1 MGKRSKEESDKKGD
15 GMQRL
20 QGTEQTAA
28 QKNAKHNIYKQDMH
42 KQDIHTDSSS
52 IDRIAYDMLYLASI
66 GINISTKSKPDE
78 KCLEHYR
85 TNEENMK
92 ALFCMSARHFIDA
105 LVGTT
110 LKQAGVVLPK
120 YWEER
125 MVKAV
130 RKVLL
135 FDAERKKLCAWM
147 DSEHIWYLPLKGIIL
162 KDYYPSVGMR
172 QMSDN
177 DILFDADAWERVEKH
192 MISDGYKAEAVG
204 KGNHDVYQKPPVYN
218 FELHRSLYGKGHDES
233 WVEYYSDIK
242 ERLIL
247 DQPEGMCDT
256 VHSASENDTANQT
269 DSMNSSYGY
278 HMSDEDF
285 YIYITSHAYKH
296 YSGSGTGLR
305 TLLDFY
311 AYLNAKEDTL
321 DFDYIRTECKK
332 LGIDDFE
339 QHNRI
344 LCSKVFAPH
353 QTYNQASFE
362 QPLSA
367 DEFDMLQYYLSS
379 GVYGTFDRMVANRM
393 KKQKNADGKKKLSKL
408 SYYRHRVFPG
418 MELYGN
424 YPLLV
429 KHRWLIPAYWFYRIV
444 RMLFSR
450 KRRDYM
456 LREVKA
462 VEKVA
467 AQESGKSS

>member
-1 MGKRSKEESDKKGD
+1 
-15 GMQRL
+15 MQ
-20 QGTEQTAA
+20 EI
-28 QKNAKHNIYKQDMH
+28 HNIEQ
-42 KQDIHTDSSS
+42 IS
-52 IDRIAYDMLYLASI
+52 YDMLYLASF
-66 GINISTKSKPDE
+66 GINHNSKPDE

-85 TNEENMK
+85 TNEENRK
-92 ALFCMSARHFIDA
+92 ALFRMSARHFIDA

-110 LKQAGVVLPK
+110 LKQAGVALPE
-120 YWEER
+120 YWEDR

-135 FDAERKKLCAWM
+135 FDVERKKLCAWM
-147 DSEHIWYLPLKGIIL
+147 DSEQIWYLPLKGIIL
-162 KDYYPSVGMR
+162 KDFYPSVGMR

-177 DILFDADAWERVEKH
+177 DILFDENAWERVEKH
-192 MISDGYKAEAVG
+192 MISEGYEAESVG
-204 KGNHDVYQKPPVYN
+204 KGNHDVYQKPPVFN
-218 FELHRSLYGKGHDES
+218 FEMHRSLYGKGHDER

-242 ERLIL
+242 ERLIP
-247 DQPEGMCDT
+247 DRADDRC
-256 VHSASENDTANQT
+256 
-269 DSMNSSYGY
+269 YGY

-344 LCSKVFAPH
+344 LCRRVFAPQ

-362 QPLSA
+362 LSLSA

-393 KKQKNADGKKKLSKL
+393 EKQTKADGKKKLSKL

-418 MELYGN
+418 MELYEN

-429 KHRWLIPAYWFYRIV
+429 KHKWLIPAYWFYRIV

-450 KRRDYM
+450 ERRDYM

-467 AQESGKSS
+467 AQEK

>member
-1 MGKRSKEESDKKGD
+1 
-15 GMQRL
+15 MQRL

-28 QKNAKHNIYKQDMH
+28 KKNAKHNIHKPDIH

-66 GINISTKSKPDE
+66 GINNSTKGKPDE
-78 KCLEHYR
+78 KCLEYYR

-105 LVGTT
+105 LVGIT
-110 LKQAGVVLPK
+110 LKQAGLTLPK
-120 YWEER
+120 YWKDR

-177 DILFDADAWERVEKH
+177 DILFDEDAWKRVEKH
-192 MISDGYKAEAVG
+192 MISEGYEAESVG

-218 FELHRSLYGKGHDES
+218 FEMHRSLYGKGYDES

-242 ERLIL
+242 ERLMPDEI
-247 DQPEGMCDT
+247 
-256 VHSASENDTANQT
+256 VHIGDADYAVNNACGGIGENTG
-269 DSMNSSYGY
+269 YGY

-311 AYLNAKEDTL
+311 AYLNAKEATL
-321 DFDYIRTECKK
+321 HFDYIQTECKK

-344 LCSKVFAPH
+344 LCRKVFAP
-353 QTYNQASFE
+353 QRTYNQAFFKQS
-362 QPLSA
+362 LSA
-367 DEFDMLQYYLSS
+367 DEWEMLQYYLSS
-379 GVYGTFDRMVANRM
+379 GVYGTFERMVTNRM
-393 KKQKNADGKKKLSKL
+393 EKQKKADGKKNLSKL

-418 MELYGN
+418 MELYEN

-429 KHRWLIPAYWFYRIV
+429 KHKWLIPAYWFYRIV
-444 RMLFSR
+444 RLLFSK
-450 KRRDYM
+450 KRRDYI
-456 LREVKA
+456 LCEVKA

-467 AQESGKSS
+467 VHKITQRQNDCRIIK

>member
-1 MGKRSKEESDKKGD
+1 MEKTN
-15 GMQRL
+15 
-20 QGTEQTAA
+20 TEYINQ
-28 QKNAKHNIYKQDMH
+28 
-42 KQDIHTDSSS
+42 
-52 IDRIAYDMLYLASI
+52 IAYDMIYLASF
-66 GINISTKSKPDE
+66 GINSKCKPDE
-78 KCLEHYR
+78 NCLERYR
-85 TNEENMK
+85 TNEENRK
-92 ALFCMSARHFIDA
+92 ELFRMSAKHFIDA

-110 LKQAGVVLPK
+110 LKRAGVVLPK

-135 FDAERKKLCAWM
+135 FDVERKKLCAWM
-147 DSEHIWYLPLKGIIL
+147 DRERIWYLPLKGIIL
-162 KDYYPSVGMR
+162 KEYYPSIGMR

-192 MISDGYKAEAVG
+192 MLSEGYETESVG
-204 KGNHDVYQKPPVYN
+204 NGNHDVYQKAPVYN
-218 FELHRSLYGKGHDES
+218 FEMHRSLYGKGHDER

-242 ERLIL
+242 DCLIP
-247 DQPEGMCDT
+247 DRADDRC
-256 VHSASENDTANQT
+256 
-269 DSMNSSYGY
+269 YGY

-311 AYLNAKEDTL
+311 AYLNAKEDSL
-321 DFDYIRTECKK
+321 DFDYIRTACKK

-344 LCSKVFAPH
+344 LCRKVFAPQ
-353 QTYNQASFE
+353 QTYNQDSFE
-362 QPLSA
+362 QSLSA
-367 DEFDMLQYYLSS
+367 DELEMLQYYLSS
-379 GVYGTFDRMVANRM
+379 GVYGTFERMVANRM
-393 KKQKNADGKKKLSKL
+393 EKQTKADGKKNLSKL
-408 SYYRHRVFPG
+408 NYYRHRVFPG
-418 MELYGN
+418 MELYEN

-429 KHRWLIPAYWFYRIV
+429 KHRFLIPAYWFYRIV

-450 KRRDYM
+450 ERRDYM

-462 VEKVA
+462 VERVA
-467 AQESGKSS
+467 AQEK

>member
-1 MGKRSKEESDKKGD
+1 MEKTN
-15 GMQRL
+15 
-20 QGTEQTAA
+20 TEYINQ
-28 QKNAKHNIYKQDMH
+28 
-42 KQDIHTDSSS
+42 
-52 IDRIAYDMLYLASI
+52 IAYDMIYLASF
-66 GINISTKSKPDE
+66 GINSKCKPDE
-78 KCLEHYR
+78 KCLERYR
-85 TNEENMK
+85 TNEENRK
-92 ALFCMSARHFIDA
+92 ELFRMSAKHFIDA

-110 LKQAGVVLPK
+110 LKRAGVVLPK

-147 DSEHIWYLPLKGIIL
+147 DREHIWYLPLKGIVL
-162 KDYYPSVGMR
+162 KEYYPSIGMR

-192 MISDGYKAEAVG
+192 MLSEGYETESVG
-204 KGNHDVYQKPPVYN
+204 NGNHDVYQKAPVYN
-218 FELHRSLYGKGHDES
+218 FEMHRSLYGKGHDER

-242 ERLIL
+242 DCLIP
-247 DQPEGMCDT
+247 DRADDRC
-256 VHSASENDTANQT
+256 
-269 DSMNSSYGY
+269 YGY

-311 AYLNAKEDTL
+311 AYLNAKEDSL
-321 DFDYIRTECKK
+321 DFDYIRTACKK

-344 LCSKVFAPH
+344 LCRKVFAPQ
-353 QTYNQASFE
+353 QTYNQDSFE
-362 QPLSA
+362 QSLSA
-367 DEFDMLQYYLSS
+367 DELEMLQYYLSS
-379 GVYGTFDRMVANRM
+379 GVYGTFERMVANRM
-393 KKQKNADGKKKLSKL
+393 EKQTKADGKKNLSKL
-408 SYYRHRVFPG
+408 NYYRHRVFPG
-418 MELYGN
+418 MELYEN

-429 KHRWLIPAYWFYRIV
+429 KHRFLIPAYWFYRIV

-450 KRRDYM
+450 ERRDYM

-462 VEKVA
+462 VERVA
-467 AQESGKSS
+467 AQEK

>member
-1 MGKRSKEESDKKGD
+1 
-15 GMQRL
+15 MQ
-20 QGTEQTAA
+20 EI
-28 QKNAKHNIYKQDMH
+28 HNIEQ
-42 KQDIHTDSSS
+42 IS
-52 IDRIAYDMLYLASI
+52 YDMLYLASF
-66 GINISTKSKPDE
+66 GINHKSNPDE
-78 KCLEHYR
+78 SCLARYR
-85 TNEENMK
+85 TNEENGK
-92 ALFCMSARHFIDA
+92 ELFRMSAKHFIDA

-130 RKVLL
+130 RKVIL
-135 FDAERKKLCAWM
+135 FDAERKKLCTWM

-192 MISDGYKAEAVG
+192 MLSEGYEAEAVG
-204 KGNHDVYQKPPVYN
+204 KGNHDVYQKAPVYN
-218 FELHRSLYGKGHDES
+218 FEMHRSLYGKGHDER
-233 WVEYYSDIK
+233 WVAYYSDIK
-242 ERLIL
+242 DRLHP
-247 DQPEGMCDT
+247 DQPEGG
-256 VHSASENDTANQT
+256 
-269 DSMNSSYGY
+269 YGY

-296 YSGSGTGLR
+296 YSGSGTGIR

-311 AYLNAKEDTL
+311 AYLSAKEESL
-321 DFDYIRTECKK
+321 DFDYIKAECKK

-344 LCSKVFAPH
+344 LCRKVFAPQ
-353 QTYNQASFE
+353 QTYNQDSFE
-362 QPLSA
+362 QSLSA
-367 DEFDMLQYYLSS
+367 DELEMLQYYLSS

-393 KKQKNADGKKKLSKL
+393 EKQKKTDEKGKLSKL
-408 SYYRHRVFPG
+408 TYYRHRVFPG
-418 MELYGN
+418 MELYEN

-429 KHRWLIPAYWFYRIV
+429 KHRFLIPAYWVYRMV
-444 RMLFSR
+444 RMLFSK
-450 KRRDYM
+450 KRRNNM

-462 VEKVA
+462 VKKVTA
-467 AQESGKSS
+467 RESFNERNR

>member
-1 MGKRSKEESDKKGD
+1 
-15 GMQRL
+15 MQRL

-28 QKNAKHNIYKQDMH
+28 HKNAKHNIH
-42 KQDIHTDSSS
+42 KQDLHTDRYS

-120 YWEER
+120 YWEDR

-177 DILFDADAWERVEKH
+177 DILFDADAWEWVEKH
-192 MISDGYKAEAVG
+192 MISEGYEAEAVG

-242 ERLIL
+242 ERLIP
-247 DQPEGMCDT
+247 DEIVHIGDVDDAGNNACDRT
-256 VHSASENDTANQT
+256 GV
-269 DSMNSSYGY
+269 DSSCGY
-278 HMSDEDF
+278 HMRDEDF
-285 YIYITSHAYKH
+285 YIYIASRYHFRCSACKR
-296 YSGSGTGLR
+296 GL
-305 TLLDFY
+305 
-311 AYLNAKEDTL
+311 
-321 DFDYIRTECKK
+321 
-332 LGIDDFE
+332 
-339 QHNRI
+339 
-344 LCSKVFAPH
+344 
-353 QTYNQASFE
+353 
-362 QPLSA
+362 
-367 DEFDMLQYYLSS
+367 
-379 GVYGTFDRMVANRM
+379 
-393 KKQKNADGKKKLSKL
+393 
-408 SYYRHRVFPG
+408 
-418 MELYGN
+418 
-424 YPLLV
+424 
-429 KHRWLIPAYWFYRIV
+429 
-444 RMLFSR
+444 
-450 KRRDYM
+450 
-456 LREVKA
+456 
-462 VEKVA
+462 
-467 AQESGKSS
+467 

>member
-1 MGKRSKEESDKKGD
+1 
-15 GMQRL
+15 MQ
-20 QGTEQTAA
+20 EI
-28 QKNAKHNIYKQDMH
+28 HNIEQ
-42 KQDIHTDSSS
+42 IS
-52 IDRIAYDMLYLASI
+52 YDMLYLASF
-66 GINISTKSKPDE
+66 GINHKSNPDE
-78 KCLEHYR
+78 SCLARYR
-85 TNEENMK
+85 TNEENRK
-92 ALFCMSARHFIDA
+92 ELFRMSAKHFIDA

-120 YWEER
+120 YWEDR

-147 DSEHIWYLPLKGIIL
+147 DSEHIWYLPLKGIVL
-162 KDYYPSVGMR
+162 KEYYPSIGMR

-192 MISDGYKAEAVG
+192 MLSEGYEAESVG
-204 KGNHDVYQKPPVYN
+204 KGNHDVYQKAPVYN
-218 FELHRSLYGKGHDES
+218 FEMHRSLYGKGYDER

-242 ERLIL
+242 NRLL
-247 DQPEGMCDT
+247 SDQPEG
-256 VHSASENDTANQT
+256 
-269 DSMNSSYGY
+269 SYGY

-296 YSGSGTGLR
+296 YSGSGTGIR

-311 AYLNAKEDTL
+311 AYLSAKEESL

-344 LCSKVFAPH
+344 LCRKVFAPQ
-353 QTYNQASFE
+353 QTYNRDSFE
-362 QPLSA
+362 QSLAA
-367 DEFDMLQYYLSS
+367 DELEMLQYYLSS

-393 KKQKNADGKKKLSKL
+393 EKQKKTDERGKLSKL
-408 SYYRHRVFPG
+408 TYYRHRVFPG
-418 MELYGN
+418 MELYEN

-429 KHRWLIPAYWFYRIV
+429 KHRFLIPAYWFYRIV
-444 RMLFSR
+444 RMLFSK
-450 KRRDYM
+450 KRRNNM

-462 VEKVA
+462 VKKVTA
-467 AQESGKSS
+467 RESFNERNR

>member
-1 MGKRSKEESDKKGD
+1 
-15 GMQRL
+15 MQRL
-20 QGTEQTAA
+20 QDIEHTTA
-28 QKNAKHNIYKQDMH
+28 QKNVKHNIH
-42 KQDIHTDSSS
+42 KQDIHKQDMHMDSHS
-52 IDRIAYDMLYLASI
+52 IDQIEYDMLYLASI

-92 ALFCMSARHFIDA
+92 ALFCMSARHYIDA

-110 LKQAGVVLPK
+110 LKREGLTLPK
-120 YWEER
+120 YWEDR
-125 MVKAV
+125 IVKAV

-147 DSEHIWYLPLKGIIL
+147 DRERIWYLPLKGIVL
-162 KDYYPSVGMR
+162 KEYYPSVGMR

-177 DILFDADAWERVEKH
+177 DILFDKDTWKRVKKH
-192 MISDGYKAEAVG
+192 MLSEGYEAGAVG

-218 FELHRSLYGKGHDES
+218 FEMHRSLYGKRHDER

-242 ERLIL
+242 ERLIP
-247 DQPEGMCDT
+247 DQPEKMYDT
-256 VHSASENDTANQT
+256 DYGVGEKPTANQT
-269 DSMNSSYGY
+269 DSMNSSCRY

-321 DFDYIRTECKK
+321 DFDYIQTECKK
-332 LGIDDFE
+332 LGIEDFE
-339 QHNRI
+339 KHNRR
-344 LCSKVFAPH
+344 LCRKVFFS
-353 QTYNQASFE
+353 QQIYDRFFFE
-362 QPLSA
+362 QSLSV
-367 DEFDMLQYYLSS
+367 DEMEMLKYYLSS
-379 GVYGTFDRMVANRM
+379 GVYGTVELMVKNRIE
-393 KKQKNADGKKKLSKL
+393 KQKKTDRKEKLSKL
-408 SYYRHRVFPG
+408 TYYRHRVFPG
-418 MELYGN
+418 MELYKN

-429 KHRWLIPAYWFYRIV
+429 KHKWLIPAYWCYRIV
-444 RMLFSR
+444 RMLFSK
-450 KRRDYM
+450 KRRGNM

-462 VEKVA
+462 VEKVMVHKNNTEA
-467 AQESGKSS
+467 K

>member
-1 MGKRSKEESDKKGD
+1 MEKTN
-15 GMQRL
+15 
-20 QGTEQTAA
+20 TEYINQ
-28 QKNAKHNIYKQDMH
+28 
-42 KQDIHTDSSS
+42 
-52 IDRIAYDMLYLASI
+52 IAYDMIYLASF
-66 GINISTKSKPDE
+66 GINSKGKPDE
-78 KCLEHYR
+78 KCLERYR
-85 TNEENMK
+85 TNEENRK
-92 ALFCMSARHFIDA
+92 ELFRMSAKHFIDA

-110 LKQAGVVLPK
+110 LKRAGVVLPK

-135 FDAERKKLCAWM
+135 FDVERKKLCAWM
-147 DSEHIWYLPLKGIIL
+147 DRERIWYLPLKGIIL
-162 KDYYPSVGMR
+162 KEYYPSIGMR

-192 MISDGYKAEAVG
+192 MLSEGYETESVG
-204 KGNHDVYQKPPVYN
+204 NGNHDVYQKAPVYN
-218 FELHRSLYGKGHDES
+218 FEMHRSLYGKGHDER

-242 ERLIL
+242 DCLIP
-247 DQPEGMCDT
+247 DRADDRC
-256 VHSASENDTANQT
+256 
-269 DSMNSSYGY
+269 YGY

-311 AYLNAKEDTL
+311 AYLNAKEDSL
-321 DFDYIRTECKK
+321 DFDYIRTACKK

-344 LCSKVFAPH
+344 LCRKVFAPQ
-353 QTYNQASFE
+353 QTYNQDSFE
-362 QPLSA
+362 QSLSA
-367 DEFDMLQYYLSS
+367 DELEMLQYYLSS
-379 GVYGTFDRMVANRM
+379 GVYGTFERMVANRM
-393 KKQKNADGKKKLSKL
+393 EKQTKADGKKNLSKL
-408 SYYRHRVFPG
+408 NYYRHRVFPG
-418 MELYGN
+418 MELYEN

-429 KHRWLIPAYWFYRIV
+429 KHRFLIPAYWFYRIV

-450 KRRDYM
+450 ERRDYM

-462 VEKVA
+462 VERVA
-467 AQESGKSS
+467 AQEK

>member
-1 MGKRSKEESDKKGD
+1 MEKTN
-15 GMQRL
+15 
-20 QGTEQTAA
+20 TEYINQ
-28 QKNAKHNIYKQDMH
+28 
-42 KQDIHTDSSS
+42 
-52 IDRIAYDMLYLASI
+52 IAYDMIYLASF
-66 GINISTKSKPDE
+66 GINSKGKPDE
-78 KCLEHYR
+78 KCLERYR
-85 TNEENMK
+85 TNEENRK
-92 ALFCMSARHFIDA
+92 ELFRMSAKHFIDA
-105 LVGTT
+105 LTGMT
-110 LKQAGVVLPK
+110 LKKAGVVLPK

-130 RKVLL
+130 RKVIL

-147 DSEHIWYLPLKGIIL
+147 DRERIWYLPLKGIIL
-162 KDYYPSVGMR
+162 KEYYPSIGMR

-192 MISDGYKAEAVG
+192 MLSEGYETESVG
-204 KGNHDVYQKPPVYN
+204 NGNHDVYQKAPVYN
-218 FELHRSLYGKGHDES
+218 FEMHRSLYGKEHDER

-242 ERLIL
+242 DCLIP
-247 DQPEGMCDT
+247 DRADDRC
-256 VHSASENDTANQT
+256 
-269 DSMNSSYGY
+269 YGY

-311 AYLNAKEDTL
+311 AYLNAKEDSL
-321 DFDYIRTECKK
+321 DFDYIRTACKK

-344 LCSKVFAPH
+344 LCRKVFAPQ
-353 QTYNQASFE
+353 QTYNKDSFE
-362 QPLSA
+362 QSLSA
-367 DEFDMLQYYLSS
+367 DELEMLQYYLSS
-379 GVYGTFDRMVANRM
+379 GVYGTFERMVANRM
-393 KKQKNADGKKKLSKL
+393 EKQTKADGKKNLSKL

-418 MELYGN
+418 MELYEN

-429 KHRWLIPAYWFYRIV
+429 KHRFLIPAYWFYRIV

-450 KRRDYM
+450 ERRDYM

-462 VEKVA
+462 VERVA
-467 AQESGKSS
+467 AQEK

>member
-1 MGKRSKEESDKKGD
+1 
-15 GMQRL
+15 MQ
-20 QGTEQTAA
+20 EI
-28 QKNAKHNIYKQDMH
+28 HNIEQ
-42 KQDIHTDSSS
+42 IS
-52 IDRIAYDMLYLASI
+52 YDMLYLASF
-66 GINISTKSKPDE
+66 GMNHKSNPDE
-78 KCLEHYR
+78 SCLARYR

-92 ALFCMSARHFIDA
+92 ALFRMSAKHFIDA

-110 LKQAGVVLPK
+110 LKQTGLILPK
-120 YWEER
+120 YWEDR
-125 MVKAV
+125 MVKAI

-147 DSEHIWYLPLKGIIL
+147 DSEHIWYLPLKGIIM

-192 MISDGYKAEAVG
+192 MISEGYEAESVG

-218 FELHRSLYGKGHDES
+218 FEMHRSLYGKGHDER

-242 ERLIL
+242 ERLIP
-247 DQPEGMCDT
+247 DQPEGMYDT
-256 VHSASENDTANQT
+256 DHGVSENPTANQT
-269 DSMNSSYGY
+269 DSMNGRNSSYGY

-296 YSGSGTGLR
+296 YSGSGTGIR

-311 AYLNAKEDTL
+311 AYLSAKEDTL
-321 DFDYIRTECKK
+321 DFDYIQTECKK

-339 QHNRI
+339 KHNRI
-344 LCSKVFAPH
+344 LCRKVFAPQ
-353 QTYNQASFE
+353 QTYNQDSFE
-362 QPLSA
+362 QSLSS
-367 DEFDMLQYYLSS
+367 DEFEMFQYYISS

-393 KKQKNADGKKKLSKL
+393 ERQKKADGKKKLSKL
-408 SYYRHRVFPG
+408 SYYWHRVFPG
-418 MELYGN
+418 MELYEN

-429 KHRWLIPAYWFYRIV
+429 KHKWLIPTYWLYRIV

-450 KRRDYM
+450 ERRDYM

-462 VEKVA
+462 VKRVA
-467 AQESGKSS
+467 AQESRKNS

>member
-1 MGKRSKEESDKKGD
+1 MEKTN
-15 GMQRL
+15 
-20 QGTEQTAA
+20 TEYINQ
-28 QKNAKHNIYKQDMH
+28 
-42 KQDIHTDSSS
+42 
-52 IDRIAYDMLYLASI
+52 IAYDMIYLASF
-66 GINISTKSKPDE
+66 GINSKGKPDE
-78 KCLEHYR
+78 KCLERYR
-85 TNEENMK
+85 TNEENRK
-92 ALFCMSARHFIDA
+92 ELFRMSAKHFIDA

-110 LKQAGVVLPK
+110 LKRAGVVLPK

-135 FDAERKKLCAWM
+135 FDVERKKLCAWM
-147 DSEHIWYLPLKGIIL
+147 DRERIWYLPLKGIIL
-162 KDYYPSVGMR
+162 KEYYPSIGMR

-192 MISDGYKAEAVG
+192 MLSEGYEAESVG
-204 KGNHDVYQKPPVYN
+204 KGNHDVYQKAPVYN
-218 FELHRSLYGKGHDES
+218 FEMHRSLYGKGHDER

-242 ERLIL
+242 DCLIP
-247 DQPEGMCDT
+247 DRADDRC
-256 VHSASENDTANQT
+256 
-269 DSMNSSYGY
+269 YGY

-311 AYLNAKEDTL
+311 AYLNAKEDSL
-321 DFDYIRTECKK
+321 DFDYIRTACKK

-344 LCSKVFAPH
+344 LCRKVFAPQ
-353 QTYNQASFE
+353 QTYNQDSFE
-362 QPLSA
+362 QSLSA
-367 DEFDMLQYYLSS
+367 DELEMLQYYLSS
-379 GVYGTFDRMVANRM
+379 GVYGTFERMVANRM
-393 KKQKNADGKKKLSKL
+393 EKQTKADGKKNLSKL
-408 SYYRHRVFPG
+408 NYYRHRVFPG
-418 MELYGN
+418 MELYEN

-429 KHRWLIPAYWFYRIV
+429 KHRFLIPAYWFYRIV

-450 KRRDYM
+450 ERRDYM

-462 VEKVA
+462 VERVA
-467 AQESGKSS
+467 AQEK